1 MFTSKL
7 KIYFTI
13 NIAFLLLAGMILT
26 DLILININHKALCD
40 LEISRGRLFISFVE
54 EKLKNSFQNGKFMMT
69 DDSKYLFHKM
79 AHKAGF
85 SCALFL
91 DNNSEKK
98 YMFGIADPP
107 EAKLFMLAKKAMRSG
122 TSLTAFKG
130 LRRSLFWP
138 HKKYLLISSPLRDQ
152 NQTLAGISILFPLDK
167 IYQSS
172 IKAQKVLCFYILIN
186 TFALT
191 FIGVRRF
198 SKITIKPL
206 QRLLKR
212 AEEFDGTDDPF
223 CLPEKNTNEFN
234 NLSVSLNRMLKRI
247 SKDKRDLKKTVD
259 ALKEVNADLKNAQRK
274 IVQMEK
280 LAAIG
285 RLSAGLAHEIGN
297 PVSIV
302 LGYFDLLKREDV
314 SEDEKK
320 DYIQRSE
327 NEINRINNIIH
338 QLLDFSRE
346 RDAQV
351 TPVSVHD
358 LIRELVY
365 KIEPHPLLKNI
376 LVELSLSAE
385 NDITFADSEH
395 LRQVFMNLIMN
406 GADAINDLKNISKGK
421 ISITTKTA
429 QYLKTGSK
437 KGCSTIK
444 IEFDDNG
451 PGILEK
457 NLDNI
462 FDPFFTTKE
471 PGKGTGLGLF
481 ICFMIIEKYGGTIK
495 ASSKKK
501 GGSRMTIHLPVNMDR
516 ISNET

>member
-7 KIYFTI
+7 KIYFII

-40 LEISRGRLFISFVE
+40 LEISRGHLFISFVE
-54 EKLKNSFQNGKFMMT
+54 EKLKNSSRDGKFLMT
-69 DDSKYLFHKM
+69 DECKYLLRKITHKT
-79 AHKAGF
+79 GF

-91 DNNSEKK
+91 EKK
-98 YMFGIADPP
+98 YMFGMTDLP
-107 EAKLFMLAKKAMRSG
+107 ETKLFMLAKKAMRSG
-122 TSLTAFKG
+122 TSLTSFEG
-130 LRRSLFWP
+130 LRKSFFWP
-138 HKKYLLISSPLRDQ
+138 QKKYLVISSPLRDGKQ
-152 NQTLAGISILFPLDK
+152 ILAGISILFPLK
-167 IYQSS
+167 KTYQSTIQS
-172 IKAQKVLCFYILIN
+172 QKILFSYILIN
-186 TFALT
+186 TFVLT

-206 QRLLKR
+206 HRLLKR

-223 CLPEKNTNEFN
+223 SLYEKDTNEFN

-247 SKDKRDLKKTVD
+247 SKDKKDLKKTVD
-259 ALKEVNADLKNAQRK
+259 ALKEANTDLKNAQKK

-280 LAAIG
+280 LASIG

-314 SEDEKK
+314 SDGEKK

-327 NEINRINNIIH
+327 NEINRINNIIR

-346 RDAQV
+346 GDSQV
-351 TPVSVHD
+351 TAVSVHD
-358 LIRELVY
+358 LIRELVDGI
-365 KIEPHPLLKNI
+365 KSHPLVKNMT
-376 LVELSLSAE
+376 VEVSLCAE
-385 NDITFADSEH
+385 NDIIFADSEQ

-406 GADAINDLKNISKGK
+406 AADAINDLKNISQGK

-429 QYLKTGSK
+429 QYSKPGSK
-437 KGCSTIK
+437 KRSPAIK
-444 IEFDDNG
+444 IELADNG
-451 PGILEK
+451 PGILKE
-457 NLDNI
+457 NMDNI

-481 ICFMIIEKYGGTIK
+481 VCFMIIEKYGGTIK
-495 ASSKKK
+495 ASGKKEN
-501 GGSRMTIHLPVNMDR
+501 GSRITIHLPVNMDR
-516 ISNET
+516 ISNEK